1 MKVAITGADC
11 FSLSKSPS
19 SSRKQQGP
27 FTASREGCCRYSLL
41 HASMSAGPMKYGRRR
56 TVQDRDVF
64 TTHASDNAGSG
75 KAADDVPLLDIR
87 GAGPSWY
94 DSVAHEMSSLHF
106 EEENEDRELSFYDGD
121 GRRHVFKG
129 K

>member
-1 MKVAITGADC
+1 
-11 FSLSKSPS
+11 
-19 SSRKQQGP
+19 
-27 FTASREGCCRYSLL
+27 
-41 HASMSAGPMKYGRRR
+41 MSAGPMTNGSRR
-56 TVQDRDVF
+56 TVQDRDLLA
-64 TTHASDNAGSG
+64 TTRASDNAGSG
-75 KAADDVPLLDIR
+75 KAADNVPLLDIR
-87 GAGPSWY
+87 GAGPAWY